1 MRRDRRQKV
10 TCGANWLAIGLM
22 LMLSVGV
29 GLSTSLVPRA
39 EAAPLACGQTLGPG
53 GSFTLDSP
61 LMGCA
66 GQALIV
72 ISAQLN
78 LNGQT
83 VTCSSES
90 DTGIRI
96 LGSGS
101 RVTNGTVTRCGL
113 AVDVAGQ
120 GGHEVDRV
128 TATDNNIG
136 FVITS
141 GSDNQLHGNTA
152 TDNDLGFVVQT
163 GSSNRLSA
171 NTASGNVT
179 SFNLNG
185 GSGNELTDNVARDSV
200 FGFQVAADSM
210 AVSGNTATGNRTGFF
225 VLANGSELKGNVVAG
240 NLNGIV
246 LQSGAD
252 SNLVHSNAAGGNT
265 SVDLTDENASCGNN
279 QWQANTFGIANEACI
294 R

>member
-1 MRRDRRQKV
+1 MRRERRLKV
-10 TCGANWLAIGLM
+10 KGWTCWLALGL
-22 LMLSVGV
+22 LLSLG
-29 GLSTSLVPRA
+29 GIAALVPSA
-39 EAAPLACGQTLGPG
+39 DAAPLACGQTVGPG
-53 GSFTLDSP
+53 GTFTLDAP
-61 LMGCA
+61 LTGCA
-66 GQALIV
+66 GQALVV

-78 LNGQT
+78 LNGHT
-83 VTCSSES
+83 VSCASES

-101 RVTNGTVTRCGL
+101 RVTNGTITRCGF

-136 FVITS
+136 FVVTT
-141 GSDNQLHGNTA
+141 GSNNQLHGNIA
-152 TDNDLGFVVQT
+152 SDNDLGFVVQT
-163 GSSNRLSA
+163 GANRLSA

-179 SFNLNG
+179 SFNVTG

-210 AVSGNTATGNRTGFF
+210 AVFGNTATGNRTGFY
-225 VLANGSELKGNVVAG
+225 VVANGSEVNGNVIAG
-240 NLNGIV
+240 NLKGILV
-246 LQSGAD
+246 QRGAD
-252 SNLVHSNAAGGNT
+252 GNRVHSNAAAGN
-265 SVDLTDENASCGNN
+265 SSIDLFDENASCGNN
-279 QWQANTFGIANEACI
+279 QWQANTFGFANEACI